1 MREKEGELYESKS
14 ESPLESRVTAT
25 TEKKRKTY
33 FPKVN
38 DEMKPT
44 LGVDT
49 TKVEPNTEPESRTKR
64 LIREM
69 RNNTTHV
76 ESLDAFEDDNEVEMG
91 LENGRDFNI
100 SCIELAIINRFLT
113 DVLLKGFDGI
123 TVNSYGTTTGTGRLT
138 YGGDLNVTKG
148 WWYDVT
154 IEGDSNDYIFQT
166 MSHLDRYD
174 RLQTYLSI
182 SSKEGILF
190 DTFKEMFDEFK
201 LIAFNNSAYQ
211 GKCIEVEII
220 DGVFQGIDILDLGNV
235 VHNLILTET
244 QERYVNH
251 FIKRVG
257 RGKTARVLFNGIP
270 GTGKT
275 ESIRK
280 INAALMPHA
289 TFIIPRFNNIN
300 DLRMVLETCEVF
312 TNGVVIMDDID
323 LFIGSRDKG
332 NYTNLLGEFLS
343 FFDGVKKRKIS
354 LLAST
359 NDKTLV
365 DKAAERPGR
374 FNFIID
380 FEYLNKEQTIAIC
393 EMHLDKKWQLEEV
406 YAALTGN
413 IDGKSMRVTGAFISN
428 LSENIREMSEDADED
443 GDIWS
448 LEDTLSLIVS
458 SYKGF
463 YSSQVSNRNGSVSLV
478 K

>member
-1 MREKEGELYESKS
+1 MSEEKNEN
-14 ESPLESRVTAT
+14 
-25 TEKKRKTY
+25 KRKTY

-38 DEMKPT
+38 GELDPALVISAEAKTPS
-44 LGVDT
+44 DT
-49 TKVEPNTEPESRTKR
+49 VLKTIKSHLKMEEQYEFDSEYPLE
-64 LIREM
+64 
-69 RNNTTHV
+69 
-76 ESLDAFEDDNEVEMG
+76 EVEEGEETIGAG
-91 LENGRDFNI
+91 LENGRDFKI

-113 DVLLKGFDGI
+113 DVLLKGFEGI
-123 TVNSYGTTTGTGRLT
+123 KVNSYGTTTSTGRLSF
-138 YGGDLNVTKG
+138 GGDLNVTNG
-148 WWYDVT
+148 WWYDIS
-154 IEGDSNDYIFQT
+154 IEDDNNSYIFQT

-182 SSKEGILF
+182 SSKEGLLF
-190 DTFKEMFDEFK
+190 NVFKEMFEEFK

-211 GKCIEVEII
+211 GKCIEVEIFE
-220 DGVFQGIDILDLGNV
+220 GVFQGIEILDLGDI

-244 QERYVNH
+244 QDRYVNH
-251 FIKRVG
+251 FIKRVS

-289 TFIIPRFNNIN
+289 TFIIPRFATIN

-312 TNGVVIMDDID
+312 NNGVVIMDDID

-359 NDKTLV
+359 NDKGLV
-365 DKAAERPGR
+365 DRAAERPGR

-380 FEYLNKEQTIAIC
+380 FEYLDKGQTIEIC
-393 EMHLDKKWQLEEV
+393 KIHLDKKWQIQKV
-406 YAALTGN
+406 YDALTGS
-413 IDGKSMRVTGAFISN
+413 IDGKPMKVTGAFIAN
-428 LSENIREMSEDADED
+428 LSENIREMSEDADEE
-443 GDIWS
+443 GDVWTI
-448 LEDTLSLIVS
+448 EDTISLINS

-463 YSSQVSNRNGSVSLV
+463 YSSQVNNKNGHVGLV
-478 K
+478 Q

>member
-1 MREKEGELYESKS
+1 MS
-14 ESPLESRVTAT
+14 E
-25 TEKKRKTY
+25 EKKEKKGKIC
-33 FPKVN
+33 FPKVHS
-38 DEMKPT
+38 E
-44 LGVDT
+44 L
-49 TKVEPNTEPESRTKR
+49 EPALVTPSSIEKIAEKLKYLKLDATEPT
-64 LIREM
+64 
-69 RNNTTHV
+69 V
-76 ESLDAFEDDNEVEMG
+76 EEEDFPCGFADEEEPSNIVTAG
-91 LENGRDFNI
+91 LENGRDFRI
-100 SCIELAIINRFLT
+100 SCIELAVINRFLT
-113 DVLLKGFDGI
+113 DVMLTGFDGI
-123 TVNSYGTTTGTGRLT
+123 TVNAYGGTTSTGRLT
-138 YGGDLNVTKG
+138 YGGDLNVTSG
-148 WWYDVT
+148 WWYDIT
-154 IEGDSNDYIFQT
+154 IDGDANSYIFQT

-182 SSKEGILF
+182 SSKEGLLF
-190 DTFKEMFDEFK
+190 DTFNEMFKEFK

-220 DGVFQGIDILDLGNV
+220 DGVFQGIDILNLDDV
-235 VHNLILTET
+235 VDNLVLTET
-244 QERYVNH
+244 QNRYVNH

-289 TFIIPRFNNIN
+289 TFIIPRFASIN

-312 TNGVVIMDDID
+312 NNGVVIMDDID

-380 FEYLNKEQTIAIC
+380 FEYLDKKQTIAIC
-393 EMHLDKKWQLEEV
+393 NIHLDKKWQIKKV
-406 YAALTGN
+406 YDTLTGS
-413 IDGKSMRVTGAFISN
+413 IDGKPMKVTGAFIAN
-428 LSENIREMSEDADED
+428 LSENIREMSDDADED
-443 GDIWS
+443 GEVWS
-448 LEDTLSLIVS
+448 IDDTLSLIKS

-463 YSSQVSNRNGSVSLV
+463 YSSQISNKNGSVSLV
-478 K
+478 NNNN